1 LDNKFLTFFILGNDA
16 SKARQFKLKVKG
28 LKIAGGFGAFLFLV
42 LVFVV
47 VDYSRLK
54 YNTSELYSLRKETT
68 AQKVEIQSFASKI
81 RDLETRLASLNIFD
95 KKIRIIANLDGPKN
109 APSQDQAMG
118 FGGVGGGISSE
129 DNGFATPKAKVNDLI
144 ARMKSDIRQLES
156 RANHQE
162 SSFTELQGALVNK
175 ASFLASTPSIWP
187 VRGWVTSTFGDRTSP
202 FTGFTQ
208 LHNGMDIANRMG
220 TPITATANGIVV
232 QAGRDE
238 GLGKVISI
246 SHGYG
251 IKSIYGHLSE
261 IHVRV
266 GQKVA
271 RGAKIGAMGSTGN
284 STGPHLHYQLSV
296 NGVTV
301 NPAKYLLD

>member
-1 LDNKFLTFFILGNDA
+1 MDNKFLTFFILSNDA
-16 SKARQFKLKVKG
+16 ANARQFKLKVKS
-28 LKIAGGFGAFLFLV
+28 LKIAGGIGAFFFLV
-42 LVFVV
+42 LAFVV
-47 VDYSRLK
+47 VDYSRIK

-68 AQKVEIQSFASKI
+68 AQKVEIQNFAGKI

-109 APSQDQAMG
+109 APAQDQAMG
-118 FGGVGGGISSE
+118 LGGVGGGLSP
-129 DNGFATPKAKVNDLI
+129 DDQGFATPKAKVNDLI
-144 ARMKSDIRQLES
+144 ERMKSDIKQLES
-156 RANHQE
+156 RANRQE
-162 SSFTELQGALVNK
+162 SSFTELQGQLVNK

-187 VRGWVTSTFGDRTSP
+187 VRGWVTSTFGDRINP
-202 FTGFTQ
+202 FTGFNQ

-220 TPITATANGIVV
+220 TPIAATANGIVV
-232 QAGRDE
+232 QADRDP
-238 GLGKVISI
+238 GLGKVIGI

-251 IKSIYGHLSE
+251 IKTVYGHLSE

-266 GQKVA
+266 GQKVK
-271 RGAKIGAMGSTGN
+271 RGDKIGAMGSTGN

-301 NPAKYLLD
+301 NPAKYLLN

>member
-1 LDNKFLTFFILGNDA
+1 MDNKFLTFFILGNDA
-16 SKARQFKLKVKG
+16 SKARQYKLRIKS
-28 LKIAGGFGAFLFLV
+28 LKIAGGIGAFLFLA
-42 LVFVV
+42 LAFVV
-47 VDYSRLK
+47 ADYSRIK

-68 AQKVEIQSFASKI
+68 AQKVEILDFAAKI

-95 KKIRIIANLDGPKN
+95 KKIRIIANLDGPKTV
-109 APSQDQAMG
+109 PTQDQAMG
-118 FGGVGGGISSE
+118 LGGVGGGTSSE
-129 DNGFATPKAKVNDLI
+129 DNGFVTPKAKVDDLI
-144 ARMKSDIRQLES
+144 ARMKSDIKQLES

-162 SSFTELQGALVNK
+162 SSFTELHGALVNK

-187 VRGWVTSTFGDRTSP
+187 VRGWVTSTYGDRTSP

-220 TPITATANGIVV
+220 TPIAATANGIVV
-232 QAGRDE
+232 QAGRDP
-238 GLGKVISI
+238 GLGKVVSI

-251 IKSIYGHLSE
+251 IKSIYGHMSE

-266 GQKVA
+266 GQKVR
-271 RGAKIGAMGSTGN
+271 RGDKIGAMGSTGN